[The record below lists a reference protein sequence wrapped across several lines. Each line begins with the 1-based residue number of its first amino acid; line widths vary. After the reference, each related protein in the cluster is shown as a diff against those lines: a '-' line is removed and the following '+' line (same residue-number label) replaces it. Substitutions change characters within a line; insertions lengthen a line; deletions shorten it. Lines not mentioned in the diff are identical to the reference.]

1 MYSEKFKKFIFVV
14 KKGNLAKVEM
24 QMQGGYYGCAIKVEQ
39 GRFNF

>member
-1 MYSEKFKKFIFVV
+1 VRNSRRLFVVV

-24 QMQGGYYGCAIKVEQ
+24 QMQSGYYGCAIKVEQ